1 MIGEIN
7 IWLNGEPMITFDDF
21 LKVEIHTGTVLSA
34 RLNEKARKPA
44 YVLEVDFGDVL
55 GVKVTSAQL
64 TDRYSPDDLPGRQVI
79 AVTNFPPL
87 RVAGVK
93 SEVLV
98 LGAVD
103 DGGVTLLTP
112 DSLVANG
119 LRIA

>member
-1 MIGEIN
+1 
-7 IWLNGEPMITFDDF
+7 MITFDDF

-44 YVLEVDFGDVL
+44 YVLEVDFGDEL
-55 GVKVTSAQL
+55 GTKTTSAQL
-64 TDRYSPDDLPGRQVI
+64 TDRYAPEDLPGRQVI

-103 DGGVTLLTP
+103 GGGVTLLAP
-112 DSLVANG
+112 ESQVANG